1 MAEPAAEQLEW
12 MGRRIAVVIPC
23 YRVRDRII
31 AVLAAIGPE
40 VEQIF
45 VVDDACPQKTGVH
58 VEEHCRDPRVRVLR
72 HDRNRGVGGAV
83 MTGYREA
90 IASGADVIVKI
101 DGDGQMDPGLLP
113 RFVQPIL
120 EGDAD
125 YTKGNRFWNVEDVR
139 DMPMVR
145 FIGNAVL
152 SFVSKFASGYWDV
165 FDPTNGYTAIHGRVA
180 RLLPFDKISE
190 RYFFESDMLFRL
202 NTVRAVVVEVP
213 LEAQYGDEES
223 SLSPLAILPE
233 FVWKHSRNFAKR
245 LFYSYFLRS
254 FSIASVNLVLGTLLV
269 TAGTSWGAYAW
280 VRYAKAGVFA
290 SAGQVMLASLP
301 IIVGTQLVLAFL
313 THDMSSTPRVPVHR
327 RL

>member
-1 MAEPAAEQLEW
+1 MDEAGAEQLEW

-23 YRVRDRII
+23 YRVRDRVM
-31 AVLAAIGPE
+31 AVLDAIGPE
-40 VEQIF
+40 VERIF

-90 IASGADVIVKI
+90 ISSGADVIVKI

-113 RFVQPIL
+113 RFVEPIL
-120 EGDAD
+120 EGVAD

-139 DMPMVR
+139 DMPFVR
-145 FIGNAVL
+145 FVGNSVL
-152 SFVSKFASGYWDV
+152 SFVSKFASGYWDL
-165 FDPTNGYTAIHGRVA
+165 FDPTNGYTAIHARVA

-190 RYFFESDMLFRL
+190 GYFFESDILFRL

-223 SLSPLAILPE
+223 NLRPLSILPE
-233 FVWKHSRNFAKR
+233 FVWKHSRNFVKR
-245 LFYSYFLRS
+245 LFYNYFLRS
-254 FSIASVNLVLGTLLV
+254 FSIASVNLVLGPLLV
-269 TAGTSWGAYAW
+269 LFGSGWGAYAW
-280 VRYAKAGVFA
+280 VVYGRAGVFA
-290 SAGQVMLASLP
+290 SAGQVAIATLP
-301 IIVGTQLVLAFL
+301 IIVGTQLALAFL
-313 THDMSSTPRVPVHR
+313 THDMANMPRTPVHR